1 MNNNNI
7 QEILLREHNRDK
19 KLTYYAFALYAVIG
33 IVVISVLSN
42 VFLSRFSGNEST
54 TSTPIYYKLIIPII
68 LIAFGFSIF
77 KKIKILNNRHL
88 LIEKLFNDLN
98 AGKKAASITQ
108 FVDYKITLP
117 LGKIRVRLY
126 PVNFVCFSIQNEV
139 YNLPVPP
146 GIEPDFKVLL
156 SGVNIDHV
164 NNLKENLN
172 SDKVIETIESVSLKT
187 IPEFKKYADAEL
199 APELEN
205 LEKSRKK
212 GLNLYIIGII
222 FCVLVV
228 GGFAAFNYITAANIS
243 SNSSPEEASSY
254 ANSLFTSY
262 IVGFGV
268 VCALIYLVYI
278 PIMKKR
284 YKQIGDSGENYTSF
298 KEQIFK
304 KMIAFINPS
313 FQYVEHGYIGAR
325 ELHELDIFRDKNY
338 DVTGNDQILG
348 SYNGVPFQYCD
359 LYMSHTPTFRL
370 QNESPEEVFSGQFFM
385 AKFNKT
391 FSTQIVISPKAGI
404 SEFIIGNS
412 FSSNI
417 VKPSAKIML
426 EDPEFAKMFDVYAND
441 QVEARYILT
450 PTTMQNIKD
459 IAHKAKGSL
468 FFFFINNKII
478 AANNNRINKFE
489 TGVTTKLN
497 PELLVSFYEDLYKQ
511 FSIIDD
517 LKLNINIWKQ
527 QAN

>member
-77 KKIKILNNRHL
+77 KKIKTLNNRHL

-126 PVNFVCFSIQNEV
+126 PINFVCFSIQNEV

-146 GIEPDFKVLL
+146 AIEPDFKVLL

-172 SDKVIETIESVSLKT
+172 SDKVIETIESVPLKT
-187 IPEFKKYADAEL
+187 IPEFKEYADTEL
-199 APELEN
+199 APVLKN

-212 GLNLYIIGII
+212 GLSFSIIGIV
-222 FCVLVV
+222 FSVLVV
-228 GGFAAFNYITAANIS
+228 GGFMFFNYTKAADLA
-243 SNSSPEEASSY
+243 SNPENASSY
-254 ANSLFTSY
+254 TSSIF
-262 IVGFGV
+262 IVFGIL
-268 VCALIYLVYI
+268 CAIIYLVYI